1 VIERASKAHHLAKL
15 MTPMQQVEFACWPIF
30 GGLVV
35 IPSFITAILRPRIIA
50 AAAIYGHRFFA
61 AETGERPV
69 GAAAR
74 TILLLQLAAQA
85 SCAQLTGYHPQ
96 EWYDARAAC
105 RQEMNER
112 IPRSEPPDVRGA
124 YVEQCMAARGYEM

>member
-1 VIERASKAHHLAKL
+1 
-15 MTPMQQVEFACWPIF
+15 M
-30 GGLVV
+30 
-35 IPSFITAILRPRIIA
+35 
-50 AAAIYGHRFFA
+50 
-61 AETGERPV
+61 
-69 GAAAR
+69 GATAR
-74 TILLLQLAAQA
+74 TILLLQLAALA

-124 YVEQCMAARGYEM
+124 YVVHGGARLPDVKGGRRGAKAFAALRLQAVRIRVPRFTRL

>member
-1 VIERASKAHHLAKL
+1 MRA
-15 MTPMQQVEFACWPIF
+15 T
-30 GGLVV
+30 
-35 IPSFITAILRPRIIA
+35 
-50 AAAIYGHRFFA
+50 
-61 AETGERPV
+61 
-69 GAAAR
+69 AR
-74 TILLLQLAAQA
+74 TILLLQLAALA

-124 YVEQCMAARGYEM
+124 YVEQCMAARGYQM